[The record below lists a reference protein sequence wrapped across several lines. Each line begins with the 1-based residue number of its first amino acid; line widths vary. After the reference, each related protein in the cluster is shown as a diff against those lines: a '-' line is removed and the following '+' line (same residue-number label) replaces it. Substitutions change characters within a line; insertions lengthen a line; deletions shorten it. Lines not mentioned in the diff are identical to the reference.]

1 MIDDD
6 GDDDYQGGD
15 GGAISFIVTDR
26 HGGKVHDGYTKRD
39 TGVCFNKMAS
49 AATKAAKHTV
59 KHSGLQKEVLS
70 LNIGKYK
77 EALKKEPSV
86 SAGII
91 DLARRNFKEKATS
104 IRKTDYQTI
113 EHSIRDAR
121 KK

>member
-1 MIDDD
+1 
-6 GDDDYQGGD
+6 
-15 GGAISFIVTDR
+15 
-26 HGGKVHDGYTKRD
+26 
-39 TGVCFNKMAS
+39 MAS

-59 KHSGLQKEVLS
+59 KHSGLQKVLS
-70 LNIGKYK
+70 VYRQIIR

-121 KK
+121 KKIKIIQMPGFRGVG

>member
-1 MIDDD
+1 
-6 GDDDYQGGD
+6 
-15 GGAISFIVTDR
+15 
-26 HGGKVHDGYTKRD
+26 
-39 TGVCFNKMAS
+39 MAS
-49 AATKAAKHTV
+49 AATKAAKRTV
-59 KHSGLQKEVLS
+59 KYSGLQKEVLS
-70 LNIGKYK
+70 VYRQIIR

-121 KK
+121 KKIKIIQMPGFRGIG